1 MPIVIDANLCKDGC
15 TICDYF
21 CPGDIIY
28 RESPKEMPVV
38 KYQDEC
44 WYCGI
49 CADNCPVDA
58 ITVVFPENM
67 VNCQTDVRTL
77 MGLPTENA
85 SGD

>member
-1 MPIVIDANLCKDGC
+1 MPIVIDANICRDGC

-28 RESPKEMPVV
+28 RDHPKETPVV

-49 CADNCPVDA
+49 CADNCPTDA
-58 ITVVFPENM
+58 ITVVFPEYM

-77 MGLPTENA
+77 MGLPAENA

>member
-1 MPIVIDANLCKDGC
+1 MPIVIDPKICKEGC

-28 RESPKEMPVV
+28 RISPKEPPVV

-49 CADNCPVDA
+49 CADNCPVNA

-67 VNCQTDVRTL
+67 VNCRTDVRTL
-77 MGLPTENA
+77 MGLPAQNE